1 MIRMNMTARP
11 ITAAI
16 TLFLTALSLAEDK
29 KTAAVTHVKAAE
41 AAKLVEGGK
50 VTVLDVRTPEEYREG
65 HIKGAR
71 NIDYNAGDFAA
82 KVKELD
88 KSKPYLVHCKSG
100 GRSTSSL
107 ATFKELGFEKI
118 IHLDGG
124 FTGWEAAKLPVE
136 K

>member
-1 MIRMNMTARP
+1 MTMTARL
-11 ITAAI
+11 ITTTAI
-16 TLFLTALSLAEDK
+16 TLLLTAFAPAEEK
-29 KTAAVTHVKAAE
+29 KSGSVTHVKAAE

-50 VTVLDVRTPEEYREG
+50 VTVLDVRTPEEFREG
-65 HIKGAR
+65 HIKGAK
-71 NIDYNAGDFAA
+71 NIDYHAGDFAA

-107 ATFKELGFEKI
+107 ATFKELGFEKV

>member
-1 MIRMNMTARP
+1 MILMNMTARL
-11 ITAAI
+11 IAAAI
-16 TLFLTALSLAEDK
+16 TLFLTAFALAQDK
-29 KTAAVTHVKAAE
+29 KTPAVSHVKAAE
-41 AAKLVEGGK
+41 AARLVEEGK
-50 VTVLDVRTPEEYREG
+50 VTVLDVRTPEEYRDA
-65 HIKGAR
+65 HIKGAK
-71 NIDYNAGDFAA
+71 NIDYNASDFAA
-82 KVKELD
+82 KVRELD